1 MGLKHRMVLA
11 HKVEILDISLGGVA
25 LKSDRRLNIG
35 REYLLRLD
43 EKGKKLDVRG
53 IVVRSELSG
62 IESRADGE
70 SASIYT
76 AGVMFKDASP
86 NIVSNFISAITHSK
100 KEAAVT
106 AYQKLN
112 VRFNLIT
119 PSEKTLNFP
128 SQFKVKE
135 ISISSMLIETDQAL
149 SKKSLIPMKLRLQ
162 ADKHINLIGK
172 VASCRMMGDK
182 RQEHYEIG
190 LEFNKLTDT
199 ETALLKSFIDYL
211 AVMEAK
217 RK

>member
-1 MGLKHRMVLA
+1 MGLKNTMVLA
-11 HKVEILDISLGGVA
+11 HKAEIIDISLGGVA

-53 IVVRSELSG
+53 VVVRSELSG

-70 SASIYT
+70 TASIYT
-76 AGVMFKDASP
+76 AGVMFKDAPP
-86 NIVSNFISAITHSK
+86 NIVSNFISALTESK

-106 AYQKLN
+106 ARQKLN

-119 PSEKTLNFP
+119 PGDKTLNFP
-128 SQFKVKE
+128 AQFRVKE
-135 ISISSMLIETDQAL
+135 ISLSGMLIETDQAL
-149 SKKSLIPMKLRLQ
+149 SKKSLIPMKLKLQ
-162 ADKHINLIGK
+162 ADKHVNLIGR
-172 VASCRMMGDK
+172 VASCRMTGDK
-182 RQEHYEIG
+182 KQERYEIG

-199 ETALLKSFIDYL
+199 DAALLKSFMDYL
-211 AVMEAK
+211 AVREAK

>member
-172 VASCRMMGDK
+172 VASCRMTGDK